1 MAYDFKDLPAF
12 KGVWVFCEQ
21 RGGEMMPTDE
31 ELLSRAR
38 VLADELGEEVVGIVL
53 GGKGIAE
60 KAKYLGGYGADKI
73 IATIHSIPCAAQNR
87 DCGLYDNPS
96 WRL

>member
-38 VLADELGEEVVGIVL
+38 VLADELGVSVVEITKNGGNSYMLTGTLEESL
-53 GGKGIAE
+53 KQEAE
-60 KAKYLGGYGADKI
+60 TDA
-73 IATIHSIPCAAQNR
+73 
-87 DCGLYDNPS
+87 
-96 WRL
+96 